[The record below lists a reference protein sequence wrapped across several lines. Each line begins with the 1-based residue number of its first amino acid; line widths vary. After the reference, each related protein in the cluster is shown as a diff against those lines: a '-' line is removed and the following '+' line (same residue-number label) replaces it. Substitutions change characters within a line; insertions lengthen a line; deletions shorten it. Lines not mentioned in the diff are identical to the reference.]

1 MSYEKPNLKSK
12 HFNNLFND
20 LPSMEGKTVAITGT
34 TSGTGFVA
42 AQACGKLGARVLL
55 LNRPST
61 RADAAL
67 NDLQSENSNADFT
80 QIDCDLQSF
89 SSVREAAK
97 NLRALCP
104 EGLDVLCN
112 NAGVMALE
120 DTATADG
127 FDVQMQTNHLSHFL
141 LTKLCFDLLEK
152 AAKARGEARIVNHS
166 SIARKQV
173 KSLEGAYLQKNGG
186 NLGGNGSSM
195 FFGGGRW
202 VRYGQTKLANAAFTA
217 CLHEKLQAKGSKV
230 SALVAHPGLAETDLQ
245 STTVRDGGMG
255 EWFTKQLMKMG
266 QSREDGALGILTCI
280 AHPDAQSGQ
289 FFGPGM
295 GGMFTA
301 LKGPATGHPLETS
314 YDNPKTREILW
325 ANSCAAIGEE
335 FNI

>member
-1 MSYEKPNLKSK
+1 MSYKKPNLKTKYYHDFVSNIK
-12 HFNNLFND
+12 D
-20 LPSMEGKTVAITGT
+20 QSGKFFAITGT
-34 TSGTGFVA
+34 TTGTGYYA
-42 AQACGKLGARVLL
+42 ALAIGKKGGTVLL
-55 LNRPST
+55 LNRESERSEKSFSILKSKNP
-61 RADAAL
+61 DASYI
-67 NDLQSENSNADFT
+67 NIE
-80 QIDCDLQSF
+80 CDLLSFQS
-89 SSVREAAK
+89 VNEASEKIKTICK
-97 NLRALCP
+97 NR
-104 EGLDVLCN
+104 LDVLCN
-112 NAGVMALE
+112 NAGIMAIK
-120 DTATADG
+120 DIASNDG
-127 FDVQMQTNHLSHFL
+127 YDVQMQTNHLSHFL

-280 AHPDAQSGQ
+280 AHPDALSGQ